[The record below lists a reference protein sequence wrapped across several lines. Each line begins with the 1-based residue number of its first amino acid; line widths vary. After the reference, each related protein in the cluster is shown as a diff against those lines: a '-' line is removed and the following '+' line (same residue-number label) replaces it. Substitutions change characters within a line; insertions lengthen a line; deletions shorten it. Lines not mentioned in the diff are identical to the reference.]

1 MKMDF
6 IKNGQRLR
14 LKAEAHGSENE
25 EYKFMIEFYVF
36 KEGEN
41 YIAYCPSLDLSTS
54 AKTFNEAPLNF
65 YEMFQL
71 YVESCVDSK
80 TLQLDLLAHGWRMK
94 KETIE
99 APKFMVLMR
108 KPEMKKLMQAGIGY
122 EKMVVPVS
130 IPSFA

>member
-6 IKNGQRLR
+6 VNKGQRLR
-14 LKAEAHGSENE
+14 LKAEAHSSDNE
-25 EYKFMIEFYVF
+25 DYKFMIEFYIF
-36 KEGEN
+36 KEGDN

-80 TLQLDLLAHGWRMK
+80 TLQQDLLAHGWKMQ
-94 KETIE
+94 KETIQ

-130 IPSFA
+130 IPCFS